1 MKGLIMN
8 SEIIVFNNCEI
19 EKSLEKLNSIYPDS
33 LENNDIVACGDN
45 KELEKNIENV
55 SAKRSYY
62 NKVTLKNSIIK
73 ESAFSGS
80 QFKDFIFKNDS
91 INGNSFLCSHF
102 ENFKIISDNL
112 TEYIGNNLSQCYFN
126 SCTIKNAVFISST
139 WLNSNITNS
148 LFNNCVIKSCTL
160 EGAVFKDCEFNNVDI
175 SSANLDYMTFNNS
188 VLNNV
193 TFPLYQFA
201 YIIGASNYI
210 NMNKNNKIYFKAG
223 EKKISINEYKSVL
236 KELIHY
242 YYSRK
247 EYFPMSNLLIALS
260 DIDCAKKYIIIGIK
274 CALIKEDYRLIRY
287 FCSLIQYTDILD
299 YELTCNIKSEI
310 DNYLISIQQDSKK
323 LKEALIYTN
332 KINKVINER
341 DSNRTSIQLE
351 IQTNIDRIDKKHQEK
366 VDNLIGDIKYIINNS
381 SFENDGYTIK
391 EISYC
396 PITLALSIIGN
407 ALDLASIG
415 MAIQQFLLNVKI
427 KSSTDT
433 RKIAKDICKKYNNL
447 QTIEIDKRI
456 ELAKTQIEKLM
467 LELKTYKG
475 KKSGQEYDNF
485 ITAITQKMI
494 GDVDK
499 IIDDNM
505 LVFNIIN

>member
-1 MKGLIMN
+1 MN
-8 SEIIVFNNCEI
+8 SEMIIFNSSEI
-19 EKSLEKLNSIYPDS
+19 EKSLKKLNSIYPDN
-33 LENNDIVACGDN
+33 LENNDIIACGDN
-45 KELEKNIENV
+45 NVIEQNLENI

-62 NKVTLKNSIIK
+62 NNVTLKNSIVK

-80 QFKDFIFKNDS
+80 QFKDFIFKNNS
-91 INGNSFLCSHF
+91 IEGNSFLCSNF
-102 ENFKIISDNL
+102 ENSKIISDKPAK
-112 TEYIGNNLSQCYFN
+112 YVGNNLSQCYFN
-126 SCTIKNAVFISST
+126 LCAIKNATFISST

-148 LFNNCVIKSCTL
+148 VFSNCVIKSCTL
-160 EGAVFKDCEFNNVDI
+160 EGAVFKNCELNNVDM
-175 SSANLDYMTFNNS
+175 SCANLDYMTIDNS
-188 VLNNV
+188 VLKNV
-193 TFPLYQFA
+193 AFPLYQFA
-201 YIIGASNYI
+201 YIIGASNYMNI
-210 NMNKNNKIYFKAG
+210 NTNDSIYFKAG
-223 EKKISINEYKSVL
+223 NKKICINEYKSIL

-242 YYSRK
+242 YYNRK
-247 EYFPMSNLLIALS
+247 EYFPMSNLLISLNE
-260 DIDCAKKYIIIGIK
+260 IGCAKKYIIIGIK
-274 CALIKEDYRLIRY
+274 YALIKEDYRLIRH

-299 YELTCNIKSEI
+299 YDLTCNIKSEI
-310 DNYLISIQQDSKK
+310 DNYLISIQNDSEK
-323 LKEALIYTN
+323 LKNALIYTN

-341 DSNRTSIQLE
+341 DSNKTSIQLE
-351 IQTNIDRIDKKHQEK
+351 IQTNIDRIDKMHQEK
-366 VDNLIGDIKYIINNS
+366 VDNLIGDIKYIISNS
-381 SFENDGYTIK
+381 SFKNDGYTIK

-427 KSSTDT
+427 KNSTDT

-467 LELKTYKG
+467 LELKTDNG

-485 ITAITQKMI
+485 ITGITQKMI

-499 IIDDNM
+499 IIDENM